1 MSEISTVS
9 EAAHAYSAPFGPD
22 EGAPRKPGTRGM
34 PEGTGSR
41 TLLRSG
47 VVAAIRLYQLARSG
61 RPSPCRYVPS
71 CSEYAAEAVQ
81 HHGVVRG
88 GALALRRITRCQPWG
103 GQGLDPV
110 PGADGSR

>member
-1 MSEISTVS
+1 MSDMNTLS
-9 EAAHAYSAPFGPD
+9 EVLYAHSASSGLD
-22 EGAPRKPGTRGM
+22 EGARTETEMPR
-34 PEGTGSR
+34 ETGSR
-41 TLLRSG
+41 ALLRSG
-47 VVAAIRLYQLARSG
+47 VVAGIRLYQLARSG

-88 GALALRRITRCQPWG
+88 GALAIRRIARCHPWG